1 MSCSGWSILGY
12 HNPILL
18 IYFRLAQPKELM
30 QVLPALTT
38 PQVQTLLRELKS
50 EGKIYKVGSTRAA
63 LWYPGPETDAIT
75 SGRNG

>member
-1 MSCSGWSILGY
+1 
-12 HNPILL
+12 
-18 IYFRLAQPKELM
+18 M
-30 QVLPALTT
+30 QVLPALTM

-75 SGRNG
+75 SGKNG